1 MPSGLGLFLALFLGV
16 FVVWQAPH
24 TVHHFFDPETED
36 QRECAFAAS
45 ADRGEATETSGI
57 VVAELPRPCGTA
69 APPVGAIAPW
79 LAPPE
84 RDARAPPESSAVPR
98 ST

>member
-1 MPSGLGLFLALFLGV
+1 MQSGLGLFLALFLGA
-16 FVVWQAPH
+16 FAVWQAPH
-24 TVHHFFDPETED
+24 TVHHFFDSETED

-45 ADRGEATETSGI
+45 ADRGEATETAGI

-69 APPVGAIAPW
+69 MPSVGAIAQS

-84 RDARAPPESSAVPR
+84 RDARAPPESSAAPR